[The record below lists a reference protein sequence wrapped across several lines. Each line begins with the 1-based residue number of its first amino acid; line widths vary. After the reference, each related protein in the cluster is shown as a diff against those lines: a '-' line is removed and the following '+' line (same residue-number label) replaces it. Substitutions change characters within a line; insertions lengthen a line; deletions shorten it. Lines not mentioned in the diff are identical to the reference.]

1 MKFYRW
7 IVESKK
13 KKKTEVKRKK
23 KIIEIPTKNL
33 KSVFIIKVAKI
44 EILIHVSNEVFIKI
58 LT

>member
-1 MKFYRW
+1 MDCGIQKKEKNR
-7 IVESKK
+7 SKK
-13 KKKTEVKRKK
+13 KK

-33 KSVFIIKVAKI
+33 KSVFIIKFAKI